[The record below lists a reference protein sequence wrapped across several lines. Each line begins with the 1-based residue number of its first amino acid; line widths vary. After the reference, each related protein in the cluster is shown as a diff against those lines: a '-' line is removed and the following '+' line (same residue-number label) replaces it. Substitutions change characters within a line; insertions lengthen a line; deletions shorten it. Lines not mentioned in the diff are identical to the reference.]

1 MRKSNSERRSQNW
14 HYGKLPNLREMGWRR
29 CNTNA
34 TPDGR
39 SGRRVGDT
47 TRDAAAALSGSFDQ
61 KPTTTPVTKPVPSIL
76 RPFAMDLSAVKS
88 EVLEATPG
96 ASV

>member
-1 MRKSNSERRSQNW
+1 
-14 HYGKLPNLREMGWRR
+14 MGWRR

-47 TRDAAAALSGSFDQ
+47 THDAAAALSVSFDQ
-61 KPTTTPVTKPVPSIL
+61 KPTTMPVTKAVPSIL
-76 RPFAMDLSAVKS
+76 RPFAMDLSAMTI
-88 EVLEATPG
+88 EDLEATPG
-96 ASV
+96 ASE

>member
-1 MRKSNSERRSQNW
+1 M
-14 HYGKLPNLREMGWRR
+14 REMGWRR

-47 TRDAAAALSGSFDQ
+47 THDAAAALLEDFDQ
-61 KPTTTPVTKPVPSIL
+61 KLSVMPVTKPVPSFIMSSVGS
-76 RPFAMDLSAVKS
+76 PSFIVTA
-88 EVLEATPG
+88 EVVSSTEKIELFHATPG